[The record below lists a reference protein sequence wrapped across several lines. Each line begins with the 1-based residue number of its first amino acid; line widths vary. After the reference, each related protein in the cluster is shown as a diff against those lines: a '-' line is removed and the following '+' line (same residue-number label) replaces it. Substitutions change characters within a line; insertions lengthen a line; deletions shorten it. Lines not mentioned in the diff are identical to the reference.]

1 MPGSRLD
8 AVLRANPTAPTGAV
22 WLLDSSTSSSAVKIG
37 SKIYTMEEEVAQAVV
52 NLLKDYENEIARLRA
67 QIVGR
72 GMGSPKD
79 VYNAIVQQLQQ
90 RDDVIA
96 GTDRNKYSLRLR
108 YAYRPQ
114 TVQGTQ
120 PHMVPTITAK
130 PLAPGAPGG
139 RVFPVEFVT
148 FHASAPRGVMVPL
161 P

>member
-22 WLLDSSTSSSAVKIG
+22 WSLGLGTSSKAVMIG
-37 SKIYTMEEEVAQAVV
+37 IRIYTMDEAVAQAVV
-52 NLLKDYENEIARLRA
+52 GLLKRYENEIKRLRA
-67 QIVGR
+67 QI
-72 GMGSPKD
+72 MGGGTGGPID

-90 RDDVIA
+90 LDDTTAGSGRDA
-96 GTDRNKYSLRLR
+96 YSLRLR

-130 PLAPGAPGG
+130 PTHGG
-139 RVFPVEFVT
+139 SRAFPVEFVS
-148 FHASAPRGVMVPL
+148 FHARAPRGVMVPL